1 MPPASVKPRIAIAPC
16 RKMPDYEESVRRA
29 GGDVWVLDYAADPVG
44 AVVSSCGGLLLPGG
58 ADVGP
63 ERYGEWRHPSVTDVD
78 TVRDEYELALTR
90 AALAADVPILAI
102 CRGLQVLNVAA
113 GGSLVQD
120 IPSQVP
126 GALVH
131 KVPDPQDAIAH
142 TVRVTPGTRLADLV
156 RGVLREGCE
165 LDVNSR
171 HHQSAWHV
179 ADGFEITAVA
189 PDGVVEA
196 LEQPDARFC
205 VAVQWHPENF
215 LRTGT
220 FLSLFAG
227 LIAAAR

>member
-1 MPPASVKPRIAIAPC
+1 
-16 RKMPDYEESVRRA
+16 MPDYEESVRRA
-29 GGDVWVLDYAADPVG
+29 GGDVWVLDCATDTVD
-44 AVVSSCGGLLLPGG
+44 AVVPSCGGLLLTGG

-63 ERYGEWRHPSVTDVD
+63 ERYGEWRHPSVTDID

-113 GGSLVQD
+113 GGTLVQD

-131 KVPDPQDAIAH
+131 KVADPPDAIAH
-142 TVRVTPGTRLADLV
+142 AVRVTRGSRLADLV
-156 RGVLREGCE
+156 REARREGYD

-171 HHQSAWHV
+171 HHQSAWRV
-179 ADGFEITAVA
+179 ADGFEIAAVA

-196 LEQPDARFC
+196 LEQPHARFC

-220 FLSLFAG
+220 VLPLFAG